1 LAVLPLEN
9 LSDDPSQDYFADGIT
24 EELITD
30 LGQIGALRVISR
42 TSVMTYKNVRKPMA
56 DIARELNVE
65 AVVEG
70 SVLCS
75 GEHIRITAQLIR
87 APADQHIWAKSYEAD
102 FRDTLTLQRNVAR
115 DIAEQVRATVDRQ
128 EQTALEQS
136 RPVIP
141 EAYEAY
147 LKGRLFGVSVGL
159 RSSICSGSRHSIIAS
174 VPTFEHLRDQR
185 SSDCSLGISVSLR
198 QLSKCN
204 LKFGLN
210 RERYIL
216 IPKRHSWRLV
226 SDDRNHAI

>member
-1 LAVLPLEN
+1 VRAEPAHLRVAEVDTPAISPPRAGARAWKFFALGSALALAVVLALLGFLHPWGRSSPTIRSLAVLPLEN
-9 LSDDPSQDYFADGIT
+9 LSGDPSQDYFADGIT

-42 TSVMTYKNVRKPMA
+42 TSVMSYKNVRKSMA

-70 SVLCS
+70 SVLRS
-75 GEHIRITAQLIR
+75 GDRVRITAQLIR

-141 EAYEAY
+141 EAYEPTSRDAISGTS
-147 LKGRLFGVSVGL
+147 GRRRV
-159 RSSICSGSRHSIIAS
+159 
-174 VPTFEHLRDQR
+174 
-185 SSDCSLGISVSLR
+185 
-198 QLSKCN
+198 
-204 LKFGLN
+204 
-210 RERYIL
+210 
-216 IPKRHSWRLV
+216 
-226 SDDRNHAI
+226 